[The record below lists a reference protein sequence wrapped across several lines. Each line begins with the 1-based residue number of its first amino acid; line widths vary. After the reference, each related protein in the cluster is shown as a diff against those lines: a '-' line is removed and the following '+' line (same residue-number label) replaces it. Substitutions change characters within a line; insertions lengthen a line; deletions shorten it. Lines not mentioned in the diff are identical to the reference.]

1 MRSSMHRLLMPL
13 ITKQRRRSSTS
24 KATTSTDFKN
34 DMTVSASVTA
44 NHPINPKAGVFYF
57 EITIDH
63 FKGNSALSIGIASKS
78 LRKNF
83 QVGWDLNSWGF
94 HSDDGFLYFGNGKQN
109 ITYSYEYRE
118 GDTVGCGVNFLDKAV
133 FFTINGEMMGIA
145 FRFVKES
152 IPLYPAIG
160 LSQAG
165 TEINANFGDQTFLFN
180 IVDYKKSIM
189 AKPNHTQPIMT
200 WNSGCKNEKVFQILP
215 DGLSVI
221 ASGKDTGCIRGPK
234 VSPRDKDVFYFEIA
248 ILYMP
253 PSDLGYVFSSDHLF
267 CCQSVFFHA
276 GDIN

>member
-1 MRSSMHRLLMPL
+1 MFLFYIDKL
-13 ITKQRRRSSTS
+13 
-24 KATTSTDFKN
+24 ADFKN

-44 NHPINPKAGVFYF
+44 NHPINPKVGVFYF

-109 ITYSYEYRE
+109 LKYSYEYRE

-145 FRFVKES
+145 FRFIKDS

-180 IVDYKKSIM
+180 IVDYKK
-189 AKPNHTQPIMT
+189 
-200 WNSGCKNEKVFQILP
+200 VFRYE
-215 DGLSVI
+215 
-221 ASGKDTGCIRGPK
+221 GKWH
-234 VSPRDKDVFYFEIA
+234 S
-248 ILYMP
+248 
-253 PSDLGYVFSSDHLF
+253 
-267 CCQSVFFHA
+267 
-276 GDIN
+276 